1 MYSGY
6 MSEHSESYPPLLQ
19 DEPIRSVTDDRYGRR
34 EYVRNLALAL
44 SRFPGPG
51 SLVVGIQGPWG
62 SGKTSL
68 KNMLVEQLAATPL
81 DKGKRKKEKERGGK
95 VIVVEFEPWIYS
107 GSGRLVTLLFNQISL
122 TLSGKLGAA
131 RHTVAKSLKRVANG
145 AAPISD
151 VAPSSMQRIVQAF
164 GDLGEALE
172 PDSQDLKR
180 LSERRENLKKE
191 LEKSAFRIVV
201 FIDDLDRLMDDEVT
215 DVMRAVKAVGDLPYM
230 TYVLLYDRDSLTKSL
245 DKSCHDKGDEYLEK
259 IVQVPIGL
267 PEPIKETV
275 LSRLRDELTSVV
287 SEQNIDR
294 IYIKSSDDLFSPAPD
309 IYKSCV
315 VPFINNMRDVNRLTN
330 EFMLRYQVLKDDVE
344 LKDLLGI
351 TSLEVFNPN
360 LYRWI
365 IVNKN
370 YLCDAEDIKAEELQ
384 DHLNA
389 VKRHLETMPSSDK
402 GSEERNLQA
411 VESLFPSVAYAV
423 ISDSINPP
431 IIQKGMGREI
441 RRPEH
446 FNAYFRLSIESGLLH
461 ESVYKEFLID
471 DPLNKNDLNQK
482 HWEIVTSRGF
492 DGEPEKYLG
501 RVNAARYAKVIGFCL
516 ELEAKYSNDY
526 SRCVSY
532 DVATAIINK
541 THAGKWINMILQAI
555 IGSESPVSMIVAA
568 CLAFEINNLI
578 QLEESVN
585 KNGQT
590 ADQEKVASNGA
601 VQIIQVKGQELAE
614 LAFSNKISKQMH
626 KLNHLAVQSF
636 YWDESSSG
644 WAGCLAL
651 LRGKLKRTD
660 CKQPQRPLNGSL
672 LQSYADIIPV
682 VLDNIQDRYEAFQS
696 FRRLLDETAF
706 VDYALD
712 ALVRESGNEYI
723 VDTSLLKCLVTCE
736 LLKSALD
743 SWKSVPVL
751 HNVVGAAAY
760 TLALKSPDPTQ
771 PISRKQVKRLV
782 DQWKKQWTKDA
793 KLN

>member
-1 MYSGY
+1 M
-6 MSEHSESYPPLLQ
+6 
-19 DEPIRSVTDDRYGRR
+19 
-34 EYVRNLALAL
+34 
-44 SRFPGPG
+44 
-51 SLVVGIQGPWG
+51 
-62 SGKTSL
+62 
-68 KNMLVEQLAATPL
+68 
-81 DKGKRKKEKERGGK
+81 
-95 VIVVEFEPWIYS
+95 YS
-107 GSGRLVTLLFNQISL
+107 GSGRLVSLLFRQISQ
-122 TLSGKLGAA
+122 TLSGKSDVVKHAATKFVKSAAKVAPLIPSTAPVSGAA
-131 RHTVAKSLKRVANG
+131 IAKSFNSFA
-145 AAPISD
+145 
-151 VAPSSMQRIVQAF
+151 
-164 GDLGEALE
+164 EALE
-172 PDSQDLKR
+172 PSSEDSELLSKR
-180 LSERRENLKKE
+180 RRKLEGKLKK
-191 LEKSAFRIVV
+191 SATRIVV

-259 IVQVPIGL
+259 IVQVPIDL

-275 LSRLRDELTSVV
+275 MSRLKDKLASVV
-287 SEQNIDR
+287 QQNLDSLYDKS
-294 IYIKSSDDLFSPAPD
+294 IYELFSPEPNIFEA
-309 IYKSCV
+309 CV
-315 VPFINNMRDVNRLTN
+315 TPFVNNMRDVNRLVN
-330 EFMLRYQVLKDDVE
+330 VFMLRYQVLQDDVE

-351 TSLEVFNPN
+351 TSLEVFNPD

-365 IVNKN
+365 IVNKD
-370 YLCDAEDIKAEELQ
+370 YLCDAQDFKSQERQ

-389 VKRHLETMPSSDK
+389 VKQHLETMPSSDK
-402 GSEERNLQA
+402 GAKERNLQA
-411 VESLFPSVAYAV
+411 VESLFPSVVCAV
-423 ISDSINPP
+423 NDNNMNPSIK
-431 IIQKGMGREI
+431 QKVTGRKI

-461 ESVYKEFLID
+461 ESVYKKFLIN
-471 DPLNKNDLNQK
+471 DPLNKKDLNQE
-482 HWEIVTSRGF
+482 HWKIVTSRGF
-492 DGEPEKYLG
+492 EGEPEKYLS
-501 RVNAARYAKVIGFCL
+501 RVKAARCAKVISFCL
-516 ELEAKYSNDY
+516 ELEAKYGNDY

-541 THAGKWINMILQAI
+541 THAGKCINMILQAI
-555 IGSESPVSMIVAA
+555 IDSESPVSMIVAA

-601 VQIIQVKGQELAE
+601 MQIIQVKGQELAE

-626 KLNHLAVQSF
+626 KLNHLAFQSF

-660 CKQPQRPLNGSL
+660 CKQPQRPLNGPL

-696 FRRLLDETAF
+696 FRRLVDETAF

-771 PISRKQVKRLV
+771 PISRKQVKRLI

-793 KLN
+793 KLS

>member
-1 MYSGY
+1 

>member
-1 MYSGY
+1 MYSGC
-6 MSEHSESYPPLLQ
+6 MSEYSESYLPLLS
-19 DEPIRSVTDDRYGRR
+19 DEPIRSVDNDRYGRS

-51 SLVVGIQGPWG
+51 PLVVGIQGPWG

-68 KNMLVEQLAATPL
+68 KNMLVEQLATANF
-81 DKGKRKKEKERGGK
+81 DKRKGKNQEDRA
-95 VIVVEFEPWIYS
+95 IVVEFEPWMYS
-107 GSGRLVTLLFNQISL
+107 GSGRLVSLLFRRISQ
-122 TLSGKLGAA
+122 TLSRKSDVVKHVATKFAKSAAKVAPLIPSTAPVSGAA
-131 RHTVAKSLKRVANG
+131 IAKSFSSFAESLE
-145 AAPISD
+145 
-151 VAPSSMQRIVQAF
+151 PSSEDSELLSKRRRK
-164 GDLGEALE
+164 LE
-172 PDSQDLKR
+172 EK
-180 LSERRENLKKE
+180 LKK
-191 LEKSAFRIVV
+191 SATRIVV

-287 SEQNIDR
+287 SEQNINR

-315 VPFINNMRDVNRLTN
+315 VPFINNMRNVNRLTN

-423 ISDSINPP
+423 NGDSRNPS
-431 IIQKGMGREI
+431 IIQKGIGREI

-492 DGEPEKYLG
+492 DGEPEKYLS

-541 THAGKWINMILQAI
+541 THAGRWINIILQAI
-555 IGSESPVSMIVAA
+555 IDSKSPVSMIVAA

-578 QLEESVN
+578 QVEDSLN
-585 KNGQT
+585 RNGQT
-590 ADQEKVASNGA
+590 TDKDKADSKRFQQFRQLEGR
-601 VQIIQVKGQELAE
+601 ELAKIE
-614 LAFSNKISKQMH
+614 LDNKLDGQMQ
-626 KLNHLAVQSF
+626 KLNHLVVQSV
-636 YWDESSSG
+636 YWDEPSG
-644 WAGCLAL
+644 RWGGCLAL
-651 LRGKLKRTD
+651 LREKLKRTD
-660 CKQPQRPLNGSL
+660 FKQPQRLLNGPL

-682 VLDNIQDRYEAFQS
+682 VLDNIQDRYDAFQS
-696 FRRLLDETAF
+696 FRRLVDENTF

-712 ALVRESGNEYI
+712 ALVRKSGNEYI
-723 VDTSLLKCLVTCE
+723 VDTSLLKRLVTCE
-736 LLKSALD
+736 LFRSALD

-751 HNVVGAAAY
+751 HNVTGAAAY
-760 TLALKSPDPTQ
+760 TLALKSPDPAQ
-771 PISRKQVKRLV
+771 PVSREQAKSLVVQWEKQRAGEA
-782 DQWKKQWTKDA
+782 Q
-793 KLN
+793 

>member
-1 MYSGY
+1 
-6 MSEHSESYPPLLQ
+6 MSEYSESYLPLLS
-19 DEPIRSVTDDRYGRR
+19 DEPIRSVDNDRYGRS

-51 SLVVGIQGPWG
+51 PLVVGIQGPWG

-68 KNMLVEQLAATPL
+68 KNMLVEQLAAANF
-81 DKGKRKKEKERGGK
+81 DKRKGKNQEDRA
-95 VIVVEFEPWIYS
+95 IVVEFEPWMYS
-107 GSGRLVTLLFNQISL
+107 GSGRLVSLLFRRISQ
-122 TLSGKLGAA
+122 TLSRKSDVVKHVATKFAKSAAKVAPLIPSTAPVSGAA
-131 RHTVAKSLKRVANG
+131 IAKSFSSFAESLE
-145 AAPISD
+145 
-151 VAPSSMQRIVQAF
+151 PSSEDSELLSKRRRK
-164 GDLGEALE
+164 LE
-172 PDSQDLKR
+172 EK
-180 LSERRENLKKE
+180 LKK
-191 LEKSAFRIVV
+191 SATRIVV

-287 SEQNIDR
+287 SEQNINR

-315 VPFINNMRDVNRLTN
+315 VPFINNMRNVNRLTN

-423 ISDSINPP
+423 NGDSRNPS
-431 IIQKGMGREI
+431 IIQKGIGREI

-492 DGEPEKYLG
+492 DGEPEKYLS

-532 DVATAIINK
+532 DVATAIISK
-541 THAGKWINMILQAI
+541 THAGRWINIILQAI
-555 IGSESPVSMIVAA
+555 IDSKSPVSMIVAA

-578 QLEESVN
+578 QVEDSLN
-585 KNGQT
+585 RNGQT
-590 ADQEKVASNGA
+590 TDKDKAGSKRLQQFRQLEGR
-601 VQIIQVKGQELAE
+601 ELAKIE
-614 LAFSNKISKQMH
+614 LDNKLDGQMQ
-626 KLNHLAVQSF
+626 KLNHLVVQSV
-636 YWDESSSG
+636 YWDEPSG
-644 WAGCLAL
+644 RWGGCLAL
-651 LRGKLKRTD
+651 LREKLKRTD
-660 CKQPQRPLNGSL
+660 FKQPQRLLNGPL

-682 VLDNIQDRYEAFQS
+682 VLDNIQDRYDAFQS
-696 FRRLLDETAF
+696 FRRLVDENTF

-712 ALVRESGNEYI
+712 ALVRKSGNEYI
-723 VDTSLLKCLVTCE
+723 VDTSLLKRLVTCE
-736 LLKSALD
+736 LFRSALD

-751 HNVVGAAAY
+751 HNVTGAAAY
-760 TLALKSPDPTQ
+760 TLALKSPDPAQ
-771 PISRKQVKRLV
+771 PVSREQAKSLVVQWGKQRAGEA
-782 DQWKKQWTKDA
+782 Q
-793 KLN
+793 

>member
-1 MYSGY
+1 
-6 MSEHSESYPPLLQ
+6 
-19 DEPIRSVTDDRYGRR
+19 
-34 EYVRNLALAL
+34 
-44 SRFPGPG
+44 
-51 SLVVGIQGPWG
+51 
-62 SGKTSL
+62 
-68 KNMLVEQLAATPL
+68 MLVEQLVAA
-81 DKGKRKKEKERGGK
+81 DFGKRKGKNQEERA
-95 VIVVEFEPWIYS
+95 IVVEFEPWMYS
-107 GSGRLVTLLFNQISL
+107 GSGRLVSLLFRQISQ
-122 TLSGKLGAA
+122 TLSGKSDVVKHAATKFVKSAAKVAPLIPSTAPVSGAA
-131 RHTVAKSLKRVANG
+131 IAKSFNSFA
-145 AAPISD
+145 
-151 VAPSSMQRIVQAF
+151 
-164 GDLGEALE
+164 EALE
-172 PDSQDLKR
+172 PSSEDSELLSKR
-180 LSERRENLKKE
+180 RRKLEGKLKK
-191 LEKSAFRIVV
+191 SATRIVV

-259 IVQVPIGL
+259 IVQVPIDL

-275 LSRLRDELTSVV
+275 MSRLKDKLASVV
-287 SEQNIDR
+287 QQNLDSL
-294 IYIKSSDDLFSPAPD
+294 YDKSNYELFSPEPNIFEA
-309 IYKSCV
+309 CV
-315 VPFINNMRDVNRLTN
+315 TPFVNNMRDVNRLVN
-330 EFMLRYQVLKDDVE
+330 VFMLRYQVLQDDVE

-351 TSLEVFNPN
+351 TSLEVFNPD

-365 IVNKN
+365 IVNKD
-370 YLCDAEDIKAEELQ
+370 YLCDAQDLKSQERQ

-389 VKRHLETMPSSDK
+389 VKQHLETMPSSDK
-402 GSEERNLQA
+402 GAKERNLQA
-411 VESLFPSVAYAV
+411 VESLFPSVVCAV
-423 ISDSINPP
+423 NDNNMNPSI
-431 IIQKGMGREI
+431 KRKVTGRKI

-461 ESVYKEFLID
+461 ESVYKKFLIN
-471 DPLNKNDLNQK
+471 DPLNKKDLNQE
-482 HWEIVTSRGF
+482 HWKIVTSRGF
-492 DGEPEKYLG
+492 EGEPEKYLS
-501 RVNAARYAKVIGFCL
+501 RVKAARCAKVISFCL
-516 ELEAKYSNDY
+516 ELEAKYGNDY

-532 DVATAIINK
+532 DVATALINK
-541 THAGKWINMILQAI
+541 TQAGKWIDMILQAI
-555 IGSESPVSMIVAA
+555 IDSESPVSMIVAA

-590 ADQEKVASNGA
+590 ADQESVASNGA
-601 VQIIQVKGQELAE
+601 VQVMQVKGQELAE

-636 YWDESSSG
+636 YWDEPSSG

-660 CKQPQRPLNGSL
+660 CQQPQRPLNGPL

-696 FRRLLDETAF
+696 FRRLVDKNAF

-736 LLKSALD
+736 LLKSALN

-751 HNVVGAAAY
+751 HNVTGAAAY
-760 TLALKSPDPTQ
+760 TLALKSPDPAQ
-771 PISRKQVKRLV
+771 PVSRQQAKRLV
-782 DQWKKQWTKDA
+782 NQWEKQWTEEVK
-793 KLN
+793 

>member
-1 MYSGY
+1 MYSGC
-6 MSEHSESYPPLLQ
+6 MSERSESYPPLLQ
-19 DEPIRSVTDDRYGRR
+19 DEPIRSVTYDQYDRR

-68 KNMLVEQLAATPL
+68 KNMLIEQLVTANF
-81 DKGKRKKEKERGGK
+81 DKKKKKKEKERGEK

-131 RHTVAKSLKRVANG
+131 RHTIAKSLKRVAND

-151 VAPSSMQRIVQAF
+151 AAPPAMQRIVQAF

-172 PDSQDLKR
+172 PDNQDIKR
-180 LSERRENLKKE
+180 LSERREDLKKE
-191 LEKSAFRIVV
+191 LEKLATRIVV

-275 LSRLRDELTSVV
+275 LSRLRDELMSVV
-287 SEQNIDR
+287 SQQNIDS
-294 IYIKSSDDLFSPAPD
+294 ICNKSIDELFSPVPN
-309 IYKSCV
+309 IYESCV
-315 VPFINNMRDVNRLTN
+315 VPFINNMRNVNRLTN
-330 EFMLRYQVLKDDVE
+330 EFMLRYQVLQDDVE

-351 TSLEVFNPN
+351 TSLEVFNPD

-365 IVNKN
+365 IVNKD
-370 YLCDAEDIKAEELQ
+370 YLCDAQDLKAQEWQ

-389 VKRHLETMPSSDK
+389 VKQHLETMPSSDK
-402 GSEERNLQA
+402 GAKERNLQA
-411 VESLFPSVAYAV
+411 VESLFPSVICAV
-423 ISDSINPP
+423 NDDNINSP
-431 IIQKGMGREI
+431 INQKVAGRKI
-441 RRPEH
+441 RHPEH
-446 FNAYFRLSIESGLLH
+446 FNAYFRLSIESELLH

-471 DPLNKNDLNQK
+471 EPLNKKDLNQE
-482 HWEIVTSRGF
+482 HWEIVASRGF
-492 DGEPEKYLG
+492 EGEPEKYLSG
-501 RVNAARYAKVIGFCL
+501 VNAARCAKVISFCL
-516 ELEAKYSNDY
+516 ELEAKYGNDY

-532 DVATAIINK
+532 DVATALINK
-541 THAGKWINMILQAI
+541 IQAGKWIDMILQAI
-555 IGSESPVSMIVAA
+555 VDSESPVSMIVAA

-578 QLEESVN
+578 QLEESVK

-601 VQIIQVKGQELAE
+601 VQIMQVKGQELAE

-636 YWDESSSG
+636 YWDEPSSG

-660 CKQPQRPLNGSL
+660 CKQPQRPLDGPL

-696 FRRLLDETAF
+696 FRRLVDENAF

-712 ALVRESGNEYI
+712 ALVRESGDEYI

-736 LLKSALD
+736 LLQSALD

-751 HNVVGAAAY
+751 HNVTGAAAY
-760 TLALKSPDPTQ
+760 TLAIKSPNPVQ
-771 PISRKQVKRLV
+771 PVSREQAKMLV
-782 DQWKKQWTKDA
+782 DQWEKQWAEEA
-793 KLN
+793 K

>member
-1 MYSGY
+1 MYSGC
-6 MSEHSESYPPLLQ
+6 MSEYSESYLPLLS
-19 DEPIRSVTDDRYGRR
+19 DEPIRSVDNDRYGRS

-51 SLVVGIQGPWG
+51 PLVVGIQGPWG

-68 KNMLVEQLAATPL
+68 KNMLVEQLAAANF
-81 DKGKRKKEKERGGK
+81 DKRKGKNQEDRA
-95 VIVVEFEPWIYS
+95 IVVEFEPWMYS
-107 GSGRLVTLLFNQISL
+107 GSGRLVSLLFRRISQ
-122 TLSGKLGAA
+122 TLSRKSDVVKHVATKFAKSAAKVAPLIPSTAPVSGAA
-131 RHTVAKSLKRVANG
+131 IAKSFSSFAESLE
-145 AAPISD
+145 
-151 VAPSSMQRIVQAF
+151 PSSEDSELLSKRRRK
-164 GDLGEALE
+164 LE
-172 PDSQDLKR
+172 EK
-180 LSERRENLKKE
+180 LKK
-191 LEKSAFRIVV
+191 SATRIVV

-287 SEQNIDR
+287 SEQNINR

-315 VPFINNMRDVNRLTN
+315 VPFINNMRNVNRLTN

-423 ISDSINPP
+423 NGDSRNPS
-431 IIQKGMGREI
+431 IIQKGIGREI

-492 DGEPEKYLG
+492 DGEPEKYLS

-532 DVATAIINK
+532 DVATAIISK
-541 THAGKWINMILQAI
+541 THAGRWINIILQAI
-555 IGSESPVSMIVAA
+555 IDSKSPVSMIVAA

-578 QLEESVN
+578 QVEDSLN
-585 KNGQT
+585 RNGQT
-590 ADQEKVASNGA
+590 TDKDKAGSKRLQQFRQLEGR
-601 VQIIQVKGQELAE
+601 ELAKIE
-614 LAFSNKISKQMH
+614 LDNKLDGQMQ
-626 KLNHLAVQSF
+626 KLNHLVVQSV
-636 YWDESSSG
+636 YWDEPSG
-644 WAGCLAL
+644 RWGGCLAL
-651 LRGKLKRTD
+651 LREKLKRTD
-660 CKQPQRPLNGSL
+660 FKQPQRLLNGPL

-682 VLDNIQDRYEAFQS
+682 VLDNIQDRYDAFQS
-696 FRRLLDETAF
+696 FRRLVDENTF

-712 ALVRESGNEYI
+712 ALVRKSGNEYI
-723 VDTSLLKCLVTCE
+723 VDTSLLKRLVTCE
-736 LLKSALD
+736 LFRSALD

-751 HNVVGAAAY
+751 HNVTGAAAY
-760 TLALKSPDPTQ
+760 TLALKSPDPAQ
-771 PISRKQVKRLV
+771 PVSREQAKSLVVQWGKQRAGEA
-782 DQWKKQWTKDA
+782 Q
-793 KLN
+793 

>member
-1 MYSGY
+1 MYSGC
-6 MSEHSESYPPLLQ
+6 MSEYSESYLPLLS
-19 DEPIRSVTDDRYGRR
+19 DEPIRSVDNDRYGRG

-51 SLVVGIQGPWG
+51 PLVVGIQGPWG

-68 KNMLVEQLAATPL
+68 KNMLVEQLAAANF
-81 DKGKRKKEKERGGK
+81 DKKKGKNQEDRA
-95 VIVVEFEPWIYS
+95 IVVEFEPWMYS
-107 GSGRLVTLLFNQISL
+107 GSGRLVSLLFRQISQ
-122 TLSGKLGAA
+122 TLSRKSDVVKHVATKFAKSAAKVAPLIPSTAPVSGAA
-131 RHTVAKSLKRVANG
+131 IAKSFSSFAESLE
-145 AAPISD
+145 
-151 VAPSSMQRIVQAF
+151 PSSEDSELLSKRRRK
-164 GDLGEALE
+164 LE
-172 PDSQDLKR
+172 EK
-180 LSERRENLKKE
+180 LKK
-191 LEKSAFRIVV
+191 SATRIVV

-287 SEQNIDR
+287 GEQNINR

-315 VPFINNMRDVNRLTN
+315 VPFINNMRNVNRLTN

-423 ISDSINPP
+423 NGDSRNPS

-482 HWEIVTSRGF
+482 HWEIVASRGF
-492 DGEPEKYLG
+492 DGEPEKYLS

-541 THAGKWINMILQAI
+541 THAGRWINIILQAI
-555 IGSESPVSMIVAA
+555 IDSKSPVSMIVAA

-578 QLEESVN
+578 QVEDSLN
-585 KNGQT
+585 RNGQT
-590 ADQEKVASNGA
+590 TDKDKADSKRLQQFRQLEGR
-601 VQIIQVKGQELAE
+601 ELAKIE
-614 LAFSNKISKQMH
+614 LDNKLDGQMQ
-626 KLNHLAVQSF
+626 KLNHLVVQSV
-636 YWDESSSG
+636 YWDEPSG
-644 WAGCLAL
+644 RWGGCLAL
-651 LRGKLKRTD
+651 LREKLKRTD
-660 CKQPQRPLNGSL
+660 FKQPQRLLNGPL

-682 VLDNIQDRYEAFQS
+682 VLDNIQDRYDAFQS
-696 FRRLLDETAF
+696 FRRLVDENTF

-712 ALVRESGNEYI
+712 ALVRKSGNEYI
-723 VDTSLLKCLVTCE
+723 VDTSLLKRLVTCE
-736 LLKSALD
+736 LFRSALD

-751 HNVVGAAAY
+751 HNVTGAAAY
-760 TLALKSPDPTQ
+760 TLALKSPDPAQ
-771 PISRKQVKRLV
+771 PVSREQAKSLVVQWGKQRAGEA
-782 DQWKKQWTKDA
+782 Q
-793 KLN
+793 

>member
-1 MYSGY
+1 MYSVY
-6 MSEHSESYPPLLQ
+6 MYEHSESYPSLLQ
-19 DEPIRSVTDDRYGRR
+19 DEPIRSVTDDQYGRR
-34 EYVRNLALAL
+34 EYVRDLALAL

-68 KNMLVEQLAATPL
+68 KNMLVEQLVAA
-81 DKGKRKKEKERGGK
+81 DFGKRKGKNQEERA
-95 VIVVEFEPWIYS
+95 IVVEFEPWMYS
-107 GSGRLVTLLFNQISL
+107 GSGRLVSLLFRQISQ
-122 TLSGKLGAA
+122 TLSGKSDVVKHAATKFVKSAAKVAPLIPSTAPVSGAA
-131 RHTVAKSLKRVANG
+131 IAKSFNSFA
-145 AAPISD
+145 
-151 VAPSSMQRIVQAF
+151 
-164 GDLGEALE
+164 EALE
-172 PDSQDLKR
+172 PSSEDSELLSKR
-180 LSERRENLKKE
+180 RRKLEGKLKK
-191 LEKSAFRIVV
+191 SATRIVV

-259 IVQVPIGL
+259 IVQVPIDL

-275 LSRLRDELTSVV
+275 MSRLKDKLASVIQ
-287 SEQNIDR
+287 QNLDSLYDKS
-294 IYIKSSDDLFSPAPD
+294 IYELFSPEPNIFEA
-309 IYKSCV
+309 CV
-315 VPFINNMRDVNRLTN
+315 TPFVNNMRDVNRLVN
-330 EFMLRYQVLKDDVE
+330 VFMLRYQVLQDDVE

-351 TSLEVFNPN
+351 TSLEVFNPD

-365 IVNKN
+365 IVNKD
-370 YLCDAEDIKAEELQ
+370 YLCDAQDFKSQERQ

-389 VKRHLETMPSSDK
+389 VKQHLETMPSSDK
-402 GSEERNLQA
+402 GAKERNLQA
-411 VESLFPSVAYAV
+411 VESLFPSVVCAV
-423 ISDSINPP
+423 NDNNMNPSIK
-431 IIQKGMGREI
+431 QKVTGRKI

-461 ESVYKEFLID
+461 ESVYKKFLIN
-471 DPLNKNDLNQK
+471 DPLNKKDLNQE
-482 HWEIVTSRGF
+482 HWKIVTSRGF
-492 DGEPEKYLG
+492 EGEPEKYLS
-501 RVNAARYAKVIGFCL
+501 RVKAARCAKVISFCL
-516 ELEAKYSNDY
+516 ELEAKYGNDY

-532 DVATAIINK
+532 DVATALINK
-541 THAGKWINMILQAI
+541 TQAGKWIDMILQAI
-555 IGSESPVSMIVAA
+555 IDSESPVSMIVAA

-585 KNGQT
+585 KNVQT
-590 ADQEKVASNGA
+590 ADQESVASNGA
-601 VQIIQVKGQELAE
+601 MQVMQVKGQELAE

-636 YWDESSSG
+636 YWDEPSSG

-660 CKQPQRPLNGSL
+660 CQQPQRPLNGPL

-682 VLDNIQDRYEAFQS
+682 VLDNIQDKYEAFQS
-696 FRRLLDETAF
+696 FRRLVDKNAF
-706 VDYALD
+706 VDYVLD

-751 HNVVGAAAY
+751 HNVTGAAAY
-760 TLALKSPDPTQ
+760 TLALKSPDPAQ
-771 PISRKQVKRLV
+771 PVSRQQAKRLV
-782 DQWKKQWTKDA
+782 NQWEKRWTEEVK
-793 KLN
+793 